1 MRNAICT
8 GEEKAVTETQV
19 PQADQRHEPNGA
31 ERSYSVR
38 AAERVCDILD
48 LLREHPSGMSLM
60 DITSNI
66 GLPKSSVFRYL
77 WTLETRQYV
86 ERVGESAAYVLGSAF
101 LPMHIR
107 RSEILSRI
115 ARPRLETLR
124 NTFEETANLGIF
136 DGTRVVYLEIV
147 ESTKSMRLSARVG
160 NRDPIHST
168 ALGKAIASVLPP
180 DRVREILAREGMPP
194 FTEWTITD
202 PNAYLE
208 ELEQVRHRGYALDDR
223 ENEIGGR
230 CIAVVMPG
238 AHPLLAISLSAP
250 ATRVPM
256 TQVADIG
263 RALMD
268 VAESLGSEL
277 AHLYS

>member
-1 MRNAICT
+1 MID
-8 GEEKAVTETQV
+8 AVVTA
-19 PQADQRHEPNGA
+19 ADQDLGQEVPEAREPNGTD
-31 ERSYSVR
+31 RSYSVR

-48 LLREHPSGMSLM
+48 LLREHPAGMSLM
-60 DITSNI
+60 DLTSVV

-86 ERVGESAAYVLGSAF
+86 ERVGESATYVLGSAF

-107 RSEILSRI
+107 RSELLSHI
-115 ARPRLETLR
+115 ARPRLEELR

-160 NRDPIHST
+160 DRDPIHST

-180 DRVREILAREGMPP
+180 GQAREILEREGMPP
-194 FTEWTITD
+194 FTERTITD
-202 PNAYLE
+202 PGAYLE
-208 ELEQVRHRGYALDDR
+208 DLEQVRRRGYALDDR
-223 ENEIGGR
+223 ENELGGR

-238 AHPLLAISLSAP
+238 THPPLAISLSAP
-250 ATRVPM
+250 ASRVTM
-256 TQVADIG
+256 AQVADIG
-263 RALMD
+263 RALKE
-268 VAESLGSEL
+268 VAQSLGDEL
-277 AHLYS
+277 AHLHS

>member
-1 MRNAICT
+1 MPIRCWAPILRSTRICILRNAICT
-8 GEEKAVTETQV
+8 GEEKAVTETQM
-19 PQADQRHEPNGA
+19 PQADQKHELNGA
-31 ERSYSVR
+31 ERLYSVR

-86 ERVGESAAYVLGSAF
+86 ERVSESAAYVLGSAF

-107 RSEILSRI
+107 RSEILSHI

-168 ALGKAIASVLPP
+168 ALARQSPP
-180 DRVREILAREGMPP
+180 SCRRTGLARFSRVRECRRSRSGRSPIPMHTWRNWSRFAAGAMRWMTGR
-194 FTEWTITD
+194 TRS
-202 PNAYLE
+202 A
-208 ELEQVRHRGYALDDR
+208 
-223 ENEIGGR
+223 GG
-230 CIAVVMPG
+230 ASPW
-238 AHPLLAISLSAP
+238 
-250 ATRVPM
+250 
-256 TQVADIG
+256 
-263 RALMD
+263 
-268 VAESLGSEL
+268 
-277 AHLYS
+277 